1 MSGILALSLFGNI
14 VVATLHLLEEIAK
27 EGILPFSRFFARST
41 TTPIARIGQWLR
53 SRKESEREE
62 EPLEQ
67 SPAGA
72 LLLHWVFAVIMIAA
86 SSGEKPVTAY
96 SLLFSLYSYV
106 TTVILGF
113 FVAAGLLY
121 LKWHDRREWV
131 EMRGFKPWGGP
142 TAPII
147 YTITCG
153 FMTVAPLVPSYD
165 IITSIPWYV
174 VPTVGLSSFILG
186 VGYFAVFRY
195 VIPQINGKQPVV
207 ERLPVVDCNE
217 KGGWVLRYEI
227 MEFEWQVP
235 ERRLSEGH
243 AMN

>member
-1 MSGILALSLFGNI
+1 MSPQLSLD
-14 VVATLHLLEEIAK
+14 
-27 EGILPFSRFFARST
+27 
-41 TTPIARIGQWLR
+41 
-53 SRKESEREE
+53 
-62 EPLEQ
+62 
-67 SPAGA
+67 
-72 LLLHWVFAVIMIAA
+72 
-86 SSGEKPVTAY
+86 SS
-96 SLLFSLYSYV
+96 SLLDYSTSNGMTGENGWKCVASNPGEGRLLRLSTRKPPTNTGSYKQ
-106 TTVILGF
+106 TADHVIS
-113 FVAAGLLY
+113 
-121 LKWHDRREWV
+121 
-131 EMRGFKPWGGP
+131 
-142 TAPII
+142 
-147 YTITCG
+147 ITCG